1 MKMMQKLSI
10 LLTKYPKC
18 IYLST
23 FVICMFFDVN
33 DGFGEEPTTNGEAQ
47 KSIEAAAKSAHERDA
62 EDLAKE
68 DLKEDIV
75 LDSQPT
81 LGKRQKE
88 PTKKTSKKTTA
99 GAKAVSGKTL
109 SKMPKKKRKVY
120 PTNRPKRALKP
131 SPALGKIPFPIGE
144 RLVYKVNLL
153 NAHSGT
159 VTLKVGQRGTYQ
171 GKNVVE
177 LSGFIQSSPFLEN
190 FYPIRDSLSVLVD
203 EVNFLPLKSEFFLN
217 EKGRE
222 ITFISHYD
230 HEKNLVNW
238 KQKRVAKDKTYV
250 QRADHQTPVSMYE
263 SLSSL
268 YALRRIE
275 LKPGLNF
282 EQYVWDGK
290 RERLIELKVLGEERI
305 LTDLG
310 WFETYKVELSSVI
323 TGGIVTRR
331 LLKQAPVKGTAWI
344 AKDAYHTPV
353 KLITPTR
360 LGQAEAVL
368 TQRGMDTPQ

>member
-1 MKMMQKLSI
+1 MSATQKKMTDLETGALKQPSRSLAFTLITLCVMSGVSFAETPQ
-10 LLTKYPKC
+10 PNP
-18 IYLST
+18 
-23 FVICMFFDVN
+23 D
-33 DGFGEEPTTNGEAQ
+33 A
-47 KSIEAAAKSAHERDA
+47 KSKIEAAAEEASASEKGDKEEEQEDSSDQISSQGPLRARPIKAKPRTVKAPKVGKKS
-62 EDLAKE
+62 
-68 DLKEDIV
+68 
-75 LDSQPT
+75 T
-81 LGKRQKE
+81 KR
-88 PTKKTSKKTTA
+88 
-99 GAKAVSGKTL
+99 
-109 SKMPKKKRKVY
+109 KKRRY

-131 SPALGKIPFPIGE
+131 APPLGKIPFPLGE
-144 RLVYKVNLL
+144 RLAYKVNLL

-171 GKNVVE
+171 GKKVVE

-203 EVNFLPLKSEFFLN
+203 EVNFLPMKSEFFLN
-217 EKGRE
+217 EKGRN
-222 ITFISHYD
+222 ITFISAYD
-230 HEKNLVNW
+230 PQTKVIDW
-238 KQKRVAKDKTYV
+238 KQKRVAKGKTYMRKA
-250 QRADHQTPVSMYE
+250 QHTPPVHIYE

-268 YALRRIE
+268 YALRRID

-290 RERLIELKVLGEERI
+290 RERLIEVTVLGEERV

-323 TGGIVTRR
+323 TGGIVTKR
-331 LLKQAPVKGTAWI
+331 LLQQAPVKGTAWV
-344 AKDAYHTPV
+344 AKDANRTPV

-368 TQRGMDTPQ
+368 VQRSIETPK